1 MTQSIVANK
10 NKCPDSENESDAE
23 DSNENSNDD
32 KALDSDEEVNKNNWL
47 VSDIASLF
55 TRLIRMIPDN

>member
-32 KALDSDEEVNKNNWL
+32 KALDSDEEVNKNNRL
-47 VSDIASLF
+47 VSNIGSL
-55 TRLIRMIPDN
+55 LDKLEIPDN